1 MHTIISTQSCLVN
14 MNMPQYGGNFQ
25 RLVGRQELVSRYYY
39 SNPKPRLGTSI
50 AGMNPVPKDSLA

>member
-1 MHTIISTQSCLVN
+1 MEEIFSGWSAAKNL
-14 MNMPQYGGNFQ
+14 
-25 RLVGRQELVSRYYY
+25 SRYYY